1 MYSSEFLKFLFAYQ
15 KENPKKVE
23 PKSYEI
29 RFKNNGGG
37 KPAEVYV
44 SVNNK

>member
-1 MYSSEFLKFLFAYQ
+1 MYSKEFMKFLFAYQ
-15 KENPKKVE
+15 KEECAQKK

-37 KPAEVYV
+37 GKPAEVYV
-44 SVNNK
+44 HVQK